1 MPKQVFVCLAV
12 LIHIKG
18 NGIVLQRRFI
28 TAILGALIFLVTGIS
43 ITVQAASQV
52 IIVKSSDNAYFDQTI
67 RTLASHVDPATRFR
81 VVEAP
86 HLADVLSSPDPHDLF
101 VALGQSAVEAV
112 DRLGTEVSSI
122 NAYITLEQYQHLQPD
137 DDLTIVLDQPMY
149 RYLAF
154 CKLILG
160 IESVGIIE
168 ESEID
173 LGREQAQILDEF
185 KLQLNQ
191 YRVNQANKLLPVLRQ
206 LLRQNDALLML
217 PRQSIYNRDTLK
229 GVLLSSYR
237 NRKPAISYSPAHVK
251 SGAVASIFS
260 SPVDIGRHLAH
271 LLNQALNDQA
281 SADNPLEFPR
291 FYTIATNLRVA
302 NALGIDL
309 PGEHE
314 LRSRI
319 DGLQP

>member
-1 MPKQVFVCLAV
+1 V
-12 LIHIKG
+12 LH
-18 NGIVLQRRFI
+18 RRFI
-28 TAILGALIFLVTGIS
+28 RSILSALIILVTGI
-43 ITVQAASQV
+43 ITTVQAASQV

-67 RTLASHVDPATRFR
+67 RTLISHVDSATRFK
-81 VVEAP
+81 VIEAP
-86 HLADVLSSPDPHDLF
+86 HLADAISGSDPYDFF
-101 VALGQSAVEAV
+101 VALGQPAVEAV
-112 DRLGTEVSSI
+112 DQLGTEASSI
-122 NAYITLEQYQHLQPD
+122 NAYITLEQYHHLQPD

-154 CKLILG
+154 CKLMLG
-160 IESVGIIE
+160 IERVGIIE

-173 LGREQAQILDEF
+173 LDREQAQILDEF
-185 KLQLNQ
+185 NLKLNQ

-260 SPVDIGRHLAH
+260 SPVDIGRHLAQ
-271 LLNQALNDQA
+271 LLNQTLSSQA
-281 SADNPLEFPR
+281 RADNPLEFPR

-319 DGLQP
+319 DNLQP

>member
-1 MPKQVFVCLAV
+1 VP
-12 LIHIKG
+12 H
-18 NGIVLQRRFI
+18 RRFI
-28 TAILGALIFLVTGIS
+28 RSFLSALIILVTGIS
-43 ITVQAASQV
+43 TTVQAASRV

-67 RTLASHVDPATRFR
+67 RTLVSHVDPATRFK

-86 HLADVLSSPDPHDLF
+86 QLADALSSSDPHDLF
-101 VALGQSAVEAV
+101 IALGQPAVEAV
-112 DRLGTEVSSI
+112 DRLGTEANSI
-122 NAYITLEQYQHLQPD
+122 NAYITLEQYHLLQPD

-154 CKLILG
+154 CKLMLG
-160 IESVGIIE
+160 IERVGIIE
-168 ESEID
+168 ENEID
-173 LGREQAQILDEF
+173 LEPEQAQILDEF
-185 KLQLNQ
+185 KLKLNQ
-191 YRVNQANKLLPVLRQ
+191 YRVNQANKLLPVLRE
-206 LLRQNDALLML
+206 LLRHNDALLML

-260 SPVDIGRHLAH
+260 SPVDIGRHLAQ
-271 LLNQALNDQA
+271 LLNQLLNGQA
-281 SADNPLEFPR
+281 RVDNPLEFPR

-319 DGLQP
+319 DDLQP

>member
-1 MPKQVFVCLAV
+1 ML
-12 LIHIKG
+12 H
-18 NGIVLQRRFI
+18 RRFI
-28 TAILGALIFLVTGIS
+28 RSFLSALIILVTGIS
-43 ITVQAASQV
+43 TSVQAAGQV

-67 RTLASHVDPATRFR
+67 RTLVNHVDPATRFK

-86 HLADVLSSPDPHDLF
+86 QLPDALSGSDPHDLF
-101 VALGQSAVEAV
+101 IALGQTAVEAV
-112 DRLGTEVSSI
+112 DRLGTEASSI
-122 NAYITLEQYQHLQPD
+122 NAYITLEQYHHLQPD

-154 CKLILG
+154 CKLMLG
-160 IESVGIIE
+160 IERVGIIE
-168 ESEID
+168 ENEID
-173 LGREQAQILDEF
+173 LDREQVQILDEF
-185 KLQLNQ
+185 KLKLNQ
-191 YRVNQANKLLPVLRQ
+191 YRVSKANKLLPVLRE
-206 LLRQNDALLML
+206 LLHQNDALLML

-260 SPVDIGRHLAH
+260 SPVDIGRHLAQ
-271 LLNQALNDQA
+271 LLNQTLA
-281 SADNPLEFPR
+281 SRARVDNPIEFPK

-309 PGEHE
+309 PGEQE

-319 DGLQP
+319 DDLQP

>member
-1 MPKQVFVCLAV
+1 ML
-12 LIHIKG
+12 HG
-18 NGIVLQRRFI
+18 RFI
-28 TAILGALIFLVTGIS
+28 GAILSALTLLVTGIS
-43 ITVQAASQV
+43 TTVQAASQV

-67 RTLASHVDPATRFR
+67 RTLTRHVDPVMRFR
-81 VVEAP
+81 VVEAG
-86 HLADVLSSPDPHDLF
+86 HLADALPGPGPNDFF
-101 VALGQSAVEAV
+101 VALGQPAVEAIEG
-112 DRLGTEVSSI
+112 LESEGSSI
-122 NAYITLEQYQHLQPD
+122 NAYITLEQYYRLEPD

-154 CKLILG
+154 CKLLLG
-160 IESVGIIE
+160 IERVGIIG

-173 LGREQAQILDEF
+173 LEPEQAEILDKFEL
-185 KLQLNQ
+185 KLNQ
-191 YRVNQANKLLPVLRQ
+191 YRVDQANKLLPVLGE
-206 LLRQNDALLML
+206 LLSQNDALLML

-251 SGAVASIFS
+251 TGAVASIFS
-260 SPVDIGRHLAH
+260 SPVDIGRHLAL
-271 LLNQALNDQA
+271 LLNRTLDKQAP
-281 SADNPLEFPR
+281 ADNPLEFPR
-291 FYTIATNLRVA
+291 FYTIATNSRVA

-319 DGLQP
+319 DDLQP